1 MALDLKQVPNTPGI
15 YKFFSKNKIIYIGK
29 AKDLKKRVSSYFGQS
44 FKDRKTHQIKILTD
58 QIETF
63 STTTEAEALL
73 LEQSLIKENLPRFN
87 ILLRDDKTYPYVH
100 FSMDHKFPSISMKRS
115 KHAVSKNFF
124 GPFISAQAVKAT
136 IKDLQKIYQ
145 IRNCSDATF
154 NNRSRPCIEHQ
165 MQRCSAPCVDLIS
178 EVSYQG
184 DIVSSQHYLSSS
196 GKKTKSLMT
205 AQMHK
210 LAEQQEFERAQEIKK
225 RIKSLDLLQQ
235 EQSFNSSLISVDF
248 FACVSKLD
256 KTGACILSVRDGKI
270 RGTKTHYLK
279 GNQLHDIDSLFQ
291 SLIFSYYQNSF
302 SLPKKIILNIKPNNL
317 SLIKQAV
324 NLKFGKQTS
333 ISANIN
339 SNIRKVAKLAELN
352 ANQVIENR
360 VNQAD
365 KYLISMNDLASHLAL
380 KNKKN
385 LTIEGFDISHHSG
398 KNAVASAVRFSSHG
412 PEKKNYRLF
421 NIPNEFSG
429 NDIGSLRHVLERRIK
444 KKSINSLPDI
454 ILIDG
459 GKHQLK
465 IALSTFSVLAKK
477 SPMILSIVKGSK
489 RVRSTETILSK
500 GGIIEMPKDS
510 PGFLLLQQIRDESHR
525 FAITSNRNK
534 KNKSIKK
541 SSLDNIKGI
550 GQKKKKDLMN
560 HFKSIKSIK
569 LASLDDLCKVS
580 GISIKLAKE
589 INLFYKL

>member
-29 AKDLKKRVSSYFGQS
+29 AKNLKKRVSSYFGKS
-44 FKDRKTHQIKILTD
+44 LKDRKTQQIKILTD
-58 QIETF
+58 NIETF
-63 STTTEAEALL
+63 STITEAEALL

-100 FSMDHKFPSISMKRS
+100 FSMDHKYPSISMRRS

-145 IRNCSDATF
+145 IRNCSNATF

-165 MQRCSAPCVDLIS
+165 MQRCSAPCVNLIS

-196 GKKTKSLMT
+196 GQITKSLMT

-210 LAEQQEFERAQEIKK
+210 LAEKQEFERAQEIKK
-225 RIKSLDLLQQ
+225 RIKTLDLLQQ
-235 EQSFNSSLISVDF
+235 EQSFNSSLTSVDF
-248 FACVSKLD
+248 FSCVSKLD
-256 KTGACILSVRDGKI
+256 RTGICILSVRDGKI

-279 GNQLHDIDSLFQ
+279 GNQLHDIDDLFQ

-302 SLPKKIILNIKPNNL
+302 SLPTKIILSIKPNNL
-317 SLIKQAV
+317 PLIKEAV
-324 NLKFGKQTS
+324 KLKFGKKIS
-333 ISANIN
+333 ISASIN
-339 SNIRKVAKLAELN
+339 SNVRKVSKLAKLN
-352 ANQVIENR
+352 AYQAIENR

-365 KYLISMNDLASHLAL
+365 KYSFAIKDLLLNLGLSR
-380 KNKKN
+380 KS

-398 KNAVASAVRFSSHG
+398 QDAVASAVRFSSHG
-412 PEKKNYRLF
+412 PEKENYRLF
-421 NIPNEFSG
+421 NIPKEFSG
-429 NDIGSLRHVLERRIK
+429 NDIGSMRHVLERRIK
-444 KKSINSLPDI
+444 KKSINPLPNI

-459 GKHQLK
+459 GNLQLEV
-465 IALSTFSVLAKK
+465 ALSAFSVLAQK

-500 GGIIEMPKDS
+500 DGVIEMPKDS
-510 PGFLLLQQIRDESHR
+510 SGFLLLQQVRDESHR
-525 FAITSNRNK
+525 FAITSNRK
-534 KNKSIKK
+534 KKRKSIKK
-541 SSLDNIKGI
+541 SSLDDIKGL
-550 GQKKKKDLMN
+550 GPQKRKDLM
-560 HFKSIKSIK
+560 HYFRSIQSIRT
-569 LASLDDLCKVS
+569 ASIDELCKVS
-580 GISIKLAKE
+580 GISIKLAKK
-589 INLFYKL
+589 IQLFYKI

>member
-29 AKDLKKRVSSYFGQS
+29 AKDLRKRVSSYFGKS
-44 FKDRKTHQIKILTD
+44 LKDRKTQQIKILTD
-58 QIETF
+58 KIETF
-63 STTTEAEALL
+63 STITEAEALL

-100 FSMDHKFPSISMKRS
+100 FSMDHKYPSISMKRS

-145 IRNCSDATF
+145 IRNCSDTTF

-165 MQRCSAPCVDLIS
+165 MQRCSAPCVSLIS

-184 DIVSSQHYLSSS
+184 DIASSQHYLSSS

-210 LAEQQEFERAQEIKK
+210 LAEMQEFERAQEIKK

-235 EQSFNSSLISVDF
+235 EQSFNSALTSVDF

-256 KTGACILSVRDGKI
+256 RTGICILSVRNGKI

-279 GNQLHDIDSLFQ
+279 GNQLHDVDSLFQ

-302 SLPKKIILNIKPNNL
+302 SLPKKIVLNIKPCNL
-317 SLIKQAV
+317 PLIKQAV
-324 NLKFGKQTS
+324 KLKFGKQIS
-333 ISANIN
+333 ISASIN
-339 SNIRKVAKLAELN
+339 TNIRKVAKLGRLN
-352 ANQVIENR
+352 AYQVIENR

-365 KYLISMNDLASHLAL
+365 KYSFAIKNLISNLGLRR
-380 KNKKN
+380 KNI
-385 LTIEGFDISHHSG
+385 TIEGFDISHHGG

-412 PEKKNYRLF
+412 PEKNNYRLF

-429 NDIGSLRHVLERRIK
+429 NDIGSIRHVLERRIN
-444 KKSINSLPDI
+444 KKSINPLPDI

-459 GKHQLK
+459 GKLQLNV
-465 IALSTFSVLAKK
+465 ALSTFSGLTKE

-500 GGIIEMPKDS
+500 DGIIEMPKDS
-510 PGFLLLQQIRDESHR
+510 AGFLLLQQIRDESHR
-525 FAITSNRNK
+525 FAITSNRKK

-541 SSLDNIKGI
+541 SSLDNIKGL
-550 GQKKKKDLMN
+550 GPKKKQELMSY
-560 HFKSIKSIK
+560 FKSVKSIKS
-569 LASLDDLCKVS
+569 ASIDDLCKVS

-589 INLFYKL
+589 INIFYRS

>member
-1 MALDLKQVPNTPGI
+1 
-15 YKFFSKNKIIYIGK
+15 
-29 AKDLKKRVSSYFGQS
+29 
-44 FKDRKTHQIKILTD
+44 
-58 QIETF
+58 
-63 STTTEAEALL
+63 
-73 LEQSLIKENLPRFN
+73 
-87 ILLRDDKTYPYVH
+87 
-100 FSMDHKFPSISMKRS
+100 
-115 KHAVSKNFF
+115 
-124 GPFISAQAVKAT
+124 
-136 IKDLQKIYQ
+136 
-145 IRNCSDATF
+145 
-154 NNRSRPCIEHQ
+154 

-178 EVSYQG
+178 EASYQG
-184 DIVSSQHYLSSS
+184 DIISSQHYLSSS

-225 RIKSLDLLQQ
+225 RIRSLDLLQQ

-256 KTGACILSVRDGKI
+256 RTGICILSIRDGKI
-270 RGTKTHYLK
+270 RGTKTYYLK

-302 SLPKKIILNIKPNNL
+302 SLPKKIILSIKPNNL
-317 SLIKQAV
+317 LLIKQAV
-324 NLKFGKQTS
+324 KLKFGKQIS
-333 ISANIN
+333 ISASIN
-339 SNIRKVAKLAELN
+339 PNIRKVAKLGELN

-365 KYLISMNDLASHLAL
+365 KYLISIKDLAFHLAL

-429 NDIGSLRHVLERRIK
+429 NDIGSIRHVLERRIK
-444 KKSINSLPDI
+444 KKSINPLPDI

-459 GKHQLK
+459 GKLQLEV
-465 IALSTFSVLAKK
+465 ALSVFSISNTNL
-477 SPMILSIVKGSK
+477 PIIISIVKGSK

-500 GGIIEMPKDS
+500 DGVIEMSKDS
-510 PGFLLLQQIRDESHR
+510 AGFMLLQQIRDESHR
-525 FAITSNRNK
+525 FAITSNRKK
-534 KNKSIKK
+534 KNKTIKK
-541 SSLDNIKGI
+541 SSLDNIYGL
-550 GQKKKKDLMN
+550 GPQKKKILMN
-560 HFKSIKSIK
+560 HFKSIQSIK
-569 LASLDDLCKVS
+569 KASTEDLCKVS

-589 INLFYKL
+589 INLFYAS

>member
-29 AKDLKKRVSSYFGQS
+29 AKDLKKRVSSYFGKS
-44 FKDRKTHQIKILTD
+44 LKDRKTQQIKILTD
-58 QIETF
+58 KIETF
-63 STTTEAEALL
+63 STITEAEALL

-87 ILLRDDKTYPYVH
+87 ILLRDDKTYPYIH
-100 FSMDHKFPSISMKRS
+100 FSMEHKYPSISMKRS

-124 GPFISAQAVKAT
+124 GPFISAQAVKTT

-145 IRNCSDATF
+145 IRNCSDTTF

-165 MQRCSAPCVDLIS
+165 MQRCSAPCVNFIS
-178 EVSYQG
+178 EASYQA
-184 DIVSSQHYLSSS
+184 DITSSQHYLSSS
-196 GKKTKSLMT
+196 GKKTKSLMV

-210 LAEQQEFERAQEIKK
+210 LADQQEFERAQEIKK
-225 RIKSLDLLQQ
+225 KIKSLDILHQ

-256 KTGACILSVRDGKI
+256 RTGICILSVRDGRI

-279 GNQLHDIDSLFQ
+279 GNQLDDIDRLFQ

-302 SLPKKIILNIKPNNL
+302 SLPKKIFLNIKPCNL
-317 SLIKQAV
+317 SIIKEAIE
-324 NLKFGKQTS
+324 LKFEKKIS

-339 SNIRKVAKLAELN
+339 SNIRKIAKLTKLN

-365 KYLISMNDLASHLAL
+365 KYSFAIKDLISNLGLT
-380 KNKKN
+380 KKN
-385 LTIEGFDISHHSG
+385 LTIEGFDVSHHG
-398 KNAVASAVRFSSHG
+398 GQNAVASAVRFSSSG

-421 NIPNEFSG
+421 KVPKEFAG
-429 NDIGSLRHVLERRIK
+429 NDTGSIRHVLERRIN
-444 KKSINSLPDI
+444 KKSINPLPDI

-459 GKHQLK
+459 GKLQLDV
-465 IALSTFSVLAKK
+465 ALSVFSVLSQKL
-477 SPMILSIVKGSK
+477 PMILSIVKGSK

-500 GGIIEMPKDS
+500 DGIIEISKDS

-525 FAITSNRNK
+525 FAITSNRKK

-541 SSLDNIKGI
+541 SSLDNIKGL
-550 GQKKKKDLMN
+550 GPQKRKGLMN
-560 HFKSIKSIK
+560 YFESIQSIKD
-569 LASLDDLCKVS
+569 ASVDDLCKVS
-580 GISIKLAKE
+580 GISIKLARE
-589 INLFYKL
+589 INLFFKS